1 MIKFI
6 KNFFI
11 FLPILLSLSL
21 ASQAE
26 IINKV
31 EVEGNKRITKES
43 IIIFGD
49 IIIGDNYE
57 SDDVSLIIKKLYSSN
72 FFSNITMSLENG
84 LLSIKVV
91 ENPIINTVK
100 FDGEKANKYKE
111 KISELLTLREKTSY
125 LENFLEADINIVK
138 AFYRSLGFYFVKID
152 AHLEKLTNNR
162 VNLTYVIDKGE
173 KAKISKIYFLGDKK
187 FRDRTLRDVVTS
199 EESRFWKFISK
210 NVYLNEQRIDL
221 DLRLLE
227 NFYKNR
233 GYYEVDITSSN
244 VEYSEGNGFV
254 LTYSINSGKRYK
266 FQKISAKVSE
276 GLDQSAF
283 ASLEE
288 NFNEIIGQ
296 DYSRAKLTE
305 LLESIDELTE
315 QKELQF
321 VNHSVN
327 ETLSGNGVEVVI
339 NIYEGKKFIIE
350 RVNIAGNNVT
360 NDSVI
365 RSELLV
371 DEGDPYSAL
380 LVNKSINRL
389 KARNI
394 FASVEEKISEGTSPD
409 LKVLDISVEEKA
421 TGEIAA
427 GAGIGTDGTSFMFS
441 VKENNWLG
449 RGMKLDSTLN
459 MSTESV
465 SGSISINNPNY
476 KYSDNA
482 VYGSL
487 DISAS
492 DKTETSGFES
502 DKTGFTLGTQ
512 FEQYKDVYLSP
523 SILISYETIDVES
536 SASSAIKKMDGTYTN
551 LDFMYGVTHDT
562 RNQVFKP
569 TEGYIAKFTQIL
581 PIVMDSSYILNGLD
595 VKRYNNFSDNVIG
608 SLKVY
613 ARSIHGVDDDVKLT
627 SRLFIPGRKLRGFKT
642 GRMGPKDGV
651 DWVGGNYATAIG
663 YETQLPNLLPEAT
676 RTDIGL
682 FIDTANL
689 WGVDYS
695 SGIDDA
701 SKLRSSVGISANVY
715 TAVGPLNFT
724 LAQAISKQSTDE
736 TEFFNFRLGTSF

>member
-11 FLPILLSLSL
+11 FLPILLVLSV
-21 ASQAE
+21 ATNAE
-26 IINKV
+26 IISKV

-57 SDDVSLIIKKLYSSN
+57 SEDVSLIIKKLYSSN
-72 FFSNITMSLENG
+72 FFSNITVSLENG

-91 ENPIINTVK
+91 ENPIINTVN

-125 LENFLEADINIVK
+125 LENFLEADINVVK

-152 AHLEKLTNNR
+152 ANLEKLSNNR
-162 VNLTYVIDKGE
+162 VNLTYVINKGE

-254 LTYSINSGKRYK
+254 LTYSINSGKRYS

-276 GLDQSAF
+276 ALDKSAF
-283 ASLEE
+283 APLEE

-296 DYSRAKLTE
+296 NYSRAKLTE
-305 LLESIDELTE
+305 LLEAIDELTE
-315 QKELQF
+315 QRELQF
-321 VNHSVN
+321 VNHSVT

-339 NIYEGKKFIIE
+339 NIFEGKKFIIE

-371 DEGDPYSAL
+371 DEGDPYSLL

-394 FASVEEKISEGTSPD
+394 FASVTEKISEGTSPD
-409 LKVLDISVEEKA
+409 LKVLDITVEEKA

-465 SGSISINNPNY
+465 SGSISVNNPNY
-476 KYSDNA
+476 NFSGNA

-492 DKTETSGFES
+492 DKTESSGFKS
-502 DKTGFTLGTQ
+502 DKTGFSLGTQ
-512 FEQYKDVYLSP
+512 FEQYKDIYLSP
-523 SILISYETIDVES
+523 SILASYETIEVES
-536 SASSAIKKMDGTYTN
+536 SASSAIKKMDGNYTN
-551 LDFMYGVTHDT
+551 LDFMYGVTLDT

-569 TEGYIAKFTQIL
+569 SEGYIAKFTQVL
-581 PIVMDSSYILNGLD
+581 PLVMDSSYILNGLD
-595 VKRYNNFSDNVIG
+595 VKRYNSFSDDVIG

-627 SRLFIPGRKLRGFKT
+627 SRLFIPGRKLRGFKA
-642 GRMGPKDGV
+642 GRMGPKDGT

-663 YETQLPNLLPEAT
+663 FEAQLPNLLPEAT
-676 RTDIGL
+676 KTDIGL

-689 WGVDYS
+689 WGVDYA
-695 SGIDDA
+695 SGIDD
-701 SKLRSSVGISANVY
+701 SSTLRSSVGVSANVY
-715 TAVGPLNFT
+715 TTVGPLNFT

>member
-1 MIKFI
+1 
-6 KNFFI
+6 
-11 FLPILLSLSL
+11 
-21 ASQAE
+21 
-26 IINKV
+26 
-31 EVEGNKRITKES
+31 
-43 IIIFGD
+43 
-49 IIIGDNYE
+49 
-57 SDDVSLIIKKLYSSN
+57 
-72 FFSNITMSLENG
+72 MSLENG

-91 ENPIINTVK
+91 ENPIINTVN

-125 LENFLEADINIVK
+125 LENFLEADINVVK

-152 AHLEKLTNNR
+152 ANLEKLSNNR
-162 VNLTYVIDKGE
+162 VNLTYVINKGE

-254 LTYSINSGKRYK
+254 LTYSINSGKRYS

-276 GLDQSAF
+276 ALDKSAF
-283 ASLEE
+283 APLEE

-296 DYSRAKLTE
+296 NYSRAKLTE
-305 LLESIDELTE
+305 LLEAIDELTE
-315 QKELQF
+315 QRELQF
-321 VNHSVN
+321 VNHSVT

-339 NIYEGKKFIIE
+339 NIFEGKKFIIE

-371 DEGDPYSAL
+371 DEGDPYSLL

-394 FASVEEKISEGTSPD
+394 FASVTEKISEGTSPD
-409 LKVLDISVEEKA
+409 LKVLDITVEEKA

-465 SGSISINNPNY
+465 SGSISVNNPNY
-476 KYSDNA
+476 NFSGNA

-492 DKTETSGFES
+492 DKTESSGFKS
-502 DKTGFTLGTQ
+502 DKTGFSLGTQ
-512 FEQYKDVYLSP
+512 FEQYKDIYLSP
-523 SILISYETIDVES
+523 SILASYETIEVES
-536 SASSAIKKMDGTYTN
+536 SASSAIKKMDGNYTN
-551 LDFMYGVTHDT
+551 LDFMYGVTLDT

-569 TEGYIAKFTQIL
+569 SEGYIAKFTQVL
-581 PIVMDSSYILNGLD
+581 PLVMDSSYILNGLD
-595 VKRYNNFSDNVIG
+595 VKRYNSFSDDVIG

-627 SRLFIPGRKLRGFKT
+627 SRLFIPGRKLRGFKA
-642 GRMGPKDGV
+642 GRMGPKDGT

-663 YETQLPNLLPEAT
+663 FEAQLPNLLPEAT
-676 RTDIGL
+676 KTDIGL

-689 WGVDYS
+689 WGVDYA
-695 SGIDDA
+695 SGIDD
-701 SKLRSSVGISANVY
+701 SSTLRSSVGISANVY
-715 TAVGPLNFT
+715 TTVGPLNFT